1 MVLVYLP
8 IFISYHDNDYREWN
22 GMAHRFGVTCCCD
35 WFRRKSM
42 WKKREEN
49 FRLHS
54 HKGSACTHISS
65 FFLLLLRVP
74 LHDTA
79 HSTTLIGDIKMVRV
93 STFWWM
99 FLYTIQFFLSCSF
112 CLSSLSLVYICI
124 GWRFFKLIVTYSYI
138 SIEFVLCFFLL
149 KKTWLNGKWK
159 QNFSNRDK
167 WFTLL
172 LKIQA
177 WKKKSDELPM
187 KRQTFKV
194 LHPAK

>member
-1 MVLVYLP
+1 MK
-8 IFISYHDNDYREWN
+8 WN
-22 GMAHRFGVTCCCD
+22 GMEWRNVSEWHAAVTGFDESLCG
-35 WFRRKSM
+35 
-42 WKKREEN
+42 KKREEN

-99 FLYTIQFFLSCSF
+99 FLYTIHFFLSCSF

-124 GWRFFKLIVTYSYI
+124 GWRFFQIDSHIFLHKYWIC
-138 SIEFVLCFFLL
+138 FVFFLL

-177 WKKKSDELPM
+177 WKKKSNELPM
-187 KRQTFKV
+187 RRQTFKV
-194 LHPAK
+194 LHPAIYAFP